1 MLIIYYFSHRR
12 SNTLISDWEFLFFP
26 NRMDRPL
33 YSRLPGFAEAKI
45 FMFGYEMLAES
56 MLDLILEQS
65 AKRLLDQAVFNYSQT
80 S

>member
-1 MLIIYYFSHRR
+1 MK
-12 SNTLISDWEFLFFP
+12 
-26 NRMDRPL
+26 RPL

-65 AKRLLDQAVFNYSQT
+65 AKRLRDQAVFNYSQA

>member
-1 MLIIYYFSHRR
+1 MK
-12 SNTLISDWEFLFFP
+12 
-26 NRMDRPL
+26 RPS

-56 MLDLILEQS
+56 MLDLILEHA
-65 AKRLLDQAVFNYSQT
+65 AKKIDDQAVFNYSQT

>member
-12 SNTLISDWEFLFFP
+12 SNTLIGDWVFYFFFIVWRFLCIQ
-26 NRMDRPL
+26 
-33 YSRLPGFAEAKI
+33 LPGFAESKI
-45 FMFGYEMLAES
+45 FVFGYEMLAES

-65 AKRLLDQAVFNYSQT
+65 AKRLRDQAVFNYSQT